1 MTILEVYHQK
11 KLFCQKQPV
20 SLNWKKIEGRDNQK
34 IQKKLLSL
42 KRRRNEHWKRRKMR
56 GKEEKTNTEKE
67 EETNFWKRRNE
78 RWKDDWRNG
87 HSFWWKSFVTFWT
100 FGSWNC
106 FKRSFWFRSKALQ
119 HKKSCNIQWKIN
131 WSFQLIDYE
140 HCSCIS
146 RVVCMFCN
154 Y

>member
-1 MTILEVYHQK
+1 MMKKGKRIVGKGYWQKQQTFLKTFKEKTLTILEVYHQK

-87 HSFWWKSFVTFWT
+87 HSFWWKSFGTTVWILKLFQTII
-100 FGSWNC
+100 
-106 FKRSFWFRSKALQ
+106 LVQ
-119 HKKSCNIQWKIN
+119 IKSSSAQKI
-131 WSFQLIDYE
+131 
-140 HCSCIS
+140 
-146 RVVCMFCN
+146 M
-154 Y
+154 